1 MSRHVSALTCAAV
14 LHQLDA
20 AALALHGGRH
30 VARVAREV
38 ERVEAA
44 RVIVGVAVEAA
55 DLLARC
61 NNSDNILPSRQTCKP
76 HMHICRGDMNVTH
89 SRTSPRRE
97 HLMGRGKLSS
107 FKLLLLY
114 TFSLL

>member
-1 MSRHVSALTCAAV
+1 MSALTRAAV

>member
-1 MSRHVSALTCAAV
+1 MSRHVSALTRAAV

-38 ERVEAA
+38 EGVEAA

-61 NNSDNILPSRQTCKP
+61 KNSVNIFAVATNL
-76 HMHICRGDMNVTH
+76 
-89 SRTSPRRE
+89 
-97 HLMGRGKLSS
+97 
-107 FKLLLLY
+107 
-114 TFSLL
+114 

>member
-1 MSRHVSALTCAAV
+1 MSRHVSALTRAAV

-38 ERVEAA
+38 EGVEAA

-61 NNSDNILPSRQTCKP
+61 KNSVNIFPSRQTCKP
-76 HMHICRGDMNVTH
+76 HM
-89 SRTSPRRE
+89 PRRCKC
-97 HLMGRGKLSS
+97 H
-107 FKLLLLY
+107 
-114 TFSLL
+114 SL